1 MNARLSF
8 TVWPEPLP
16 EWPLSEAPEDV
27 EFMLNGDGD
36 VALTRAPDGS
46 MLAWRPEP
54 APYTPR
60 GTFPGPSWTS
70 REEWDSVRLSWA
82 ECGVV
87 DTPGDGAHNVW
98 ARAHLD
104 RAHEW
109 VHAGEDHGPPLV
121 PVWMDQALPDWVRRR
136 RFEE

>member
-1 MNARLSF
+1 MDARLSV

-16 EWPLSEAPEDV
+16 EWPLSEPPEDV
-27 EFMLNGDGD
+27 EFMLNADGD

-54 APYTPR
+54 ATYTPR
-60 GTFPGPSWTS
+60 TFPGPGWTS

-82 ECGVV
+82 ENRVV
-87 DTPGDGAHNVW
+87 DALAGGAYNVW
-98 ARAHLD
+98 ARAHSD
-104 RAHEW
+104 RAREW
-109 VHAGEDHGPPLV
+109 VQNGKDPGPPLV

-136 RFEE
+136 LLEE